1 MCFLNI
7 ENITAPMNS
16 STFCLIKTAW
26 CQIIKRPREYNKNEK
41 QCKVRIHKYVSP
53 AIQPK
58 WKRHYSIVKPKPR
71 SCFTCQ
77 ADMHIS
83 RTVYGPTWL
92 LGDIQLLTNP
102 ALRQKLHVNLTN
114 SLKHEM
120 RSKSNGMLWAK
131 KFILWSIYG
140 LNIVA
145 LWCVVTE
152 KQS

>member
-7 ENITAPMNS
+7 ENITR
-16 STFCLIKTAW
+16 
-26 CQIIKRPREYNKNEK
+26 CQIIKRPRKYNKNEN
-41 QCKVRIHKYVSP
+41 VWIHKYVSP

-58 WKRHYSIVKPKPR
+58 WKRHYSIEKPKKSR

-83 RTVYGPTWL
+83 RTVYGPIWL
-92 LGDIQLLTNP
+92 LGNIQLLTNP
-102 ALRQKLHVNLTN
+102 ALQLKLHVNLTN
-114 SLKHEM
+114 SLKHEI
-120 RSKSNGMLWAK
+120 RSKSNGMFWAK
-131 KFILWSIYG
+131 MFILWSIYG